1 MPQDTDGIF
10 SAHFSKDNGKDFS
23 FNRESIQPT
32 YQVTQNAVWEA
43 PDLVWVAEFLPASQ
57 ITRGILLILSAT
69 ILPTLLYT
77 LAVYWYD
84 RYEKEPVI
92 LLMTAFLW
100 GAIPSVILAIGVDL
114 FFNLPP
120 ELFSPRALEA
130 IQLGVFSPFIEE
142 ALKGVVIVFLARK
155 YQEEFNGVMDGI
167 IYGAITGLGFAMT
180 SNLIGYTT
188 SFLYRGF
195 ESLGTLIFVEGFL
208 SGLNHAMYS
217 AILGGG
223 IGYVTTT
230 NRLKYKSFI
239 LIATYLTA
247 VFVNGVH
254 SLLRSNILNQPTLG
268 FILNW
273 IGISTIVYVMTS
285 LLYRQRI
292 TLEKFLAEELPQKK
306 INILLNSK
314 QRKAYLKAAKSTQG
328 RKAKKRSVKQFEL
341 LAELAFAKK
350 EAIKNFESEH
360 ERRIKSLKE
369 NINELEGETHFIGRK
384 LPLEQ
389 E

>member
-1 MPQDTDGIF
+1 
-10 SAHFSKDNGKDFS
+10 
-23 FNRESIQPT
+23 
-32 YQVTQNAVWEA
+32 
-43 PDLVWVAEFLPASQ
+43 
-57 ITRGILLILSAT
+57 
-69 ILPTLLYT
+69 
-77 LAVYWYD
+77 
-84 RYEKEPVI
+84 
-92 LLMTAFLW
+92 
-100 GAIPSVILAIGVDL
+100 
-114 FFNLPP
+114 
-120 ELFSPRALEA
+120 
-130 IQLGVFSPFIEE
+130 
-142 ALKGVVIVFLARK
+142 
-155 YQEEFNGVMDGI
+155 
-167 IYGAITGLGFAMT
+167 
-180 SNLIGYTT
+180 
-188 SFLYRGF
+188 
-195 ESLGTLIFVEGFL
+195 
-208 SGLNHAMYS
+208 MYS